1 MPLPDEPTAD
11 TDPVDPVGPV
21 DLLAPVDLASL
32 YDPATVQA
40 IDAAGRRPEPRR
52 PSDDLPLARRAV
64 AAGGLAAAS
73 ALTGARVVFEDDDRT
88 HRHVTEI
95 RPDTTPRAPRRVT
108 LYFVPNA
115 PRLTRAVIRPWL
127 PA

>member
-1 MPLPDEPTAD
+1 MPLPDESTAD
-11 TDPVDPVGPV
+11 TDPVDP
-21 DLLAPVDLASL
+21 DDPVDLASL

-52 PSDDLPLARRAV
+52 PADDLPLARRAV

-73 ALTGARVVFEDDDRT
+73 ALTGARLVFEDGDRIRG
-88 HRHVTEI
+88 HITEI
-95 RPDTTPRAPRRVT
+95 RPDATPRTPRRVT
-108 LYFVPNA
+108 LYFVPHA
-115 PRLTRAVIRPWL
+115 PRLTRAVVRPWL